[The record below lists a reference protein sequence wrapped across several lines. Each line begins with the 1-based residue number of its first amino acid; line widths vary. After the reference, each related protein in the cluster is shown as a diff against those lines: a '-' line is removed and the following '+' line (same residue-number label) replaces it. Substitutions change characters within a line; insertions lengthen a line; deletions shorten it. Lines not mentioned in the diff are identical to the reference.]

1 MIARIAYAFREMW
14 ASFRR
19 NLTLTVAAILTS
31 AIALLL
37 VGTTFLIQ
45 RAFDNLLVQWRGD
58 VEMIVFVR
66 SDATPEQI
74 SLIDQTIKA
83 APTIIDVEKLRY
95 LDKTQSYEEAK
106 RIFVGDPVTLSLLT
120 PDNIPSQFKVVPIT
134 QDPELVRSLSEQYR
148 SLPGVQDVA
157 LAEDE
162 FQVISTLSRFVRT
175 VTLVMSLVLLVVA
188 VGLIWNT
195 IRTAMFARRRE
206 IEVMKLVVAV
216 GLIWNTIRTAMFA
229 RRREIEVM
237 KLVGATNWFIR
248 VPFMLEGLLH
258 GLLGGI
264 ASCGGLW
271 VLNSA
276 WTNGVAGFKP
286 GTGISSLV
294 VPSGY
299 LTGVMLMIL
308 AIGALVGAVGSAI
321 AASRFLDV

>member
-19 NLTLTVAAILTS
+19 NLTLTAAAILTS

-37 VGTTFLIQ
+37 VGTTLLIQ
-45 RAFDNLLVQWRGD
+45 RAFENLLVQWKGD
-58 VEMIVFVR
+58 VAMIVFVR

-74 SLIDQTIKA
+74 SLIDESIRS
-83 APTIIDVEKLRY
+83 APTIIDVDKLEY
-95 LDKTQSYEEAK
+95 LDKTQTYEEAK

-120 PDNIPSQFKVVPIT
+120 PENIPSEFKVVPIT
-134 QDPELVRSLSEQYR
+134 QDSALVRSLSEQYR
-148 SLPGVQDVA
+148 SLPGVEDVA

-162 FQVISTLSRFVRT
+162 FEVISTLSKFVRT
-175 VTLVMSLVLLVVA
+175 VTLVMSLVL
-188 VGLIWNT
+188 
-195 IRTAMFARRRE
+195 
-206 IEVMKLVVAV
+206 LVVAV

-248 VPFMLEGLLH
+248 VPFMLEGLLQ
-258 GLLGGI
+258 GLIG
-264 ASCGGLW
+264 AVVSCGGLW
-271 VLNSA
+271 ALNSA

-299 LTGVMLMIL
+299 LSAVMFVIL
-308 AIGALVGAVGSAI
+308 IIGALAGAIGSAI

>member
-19 NLTLTVAAILTS
+19 NLTLTAAAILTS

-37 VGTTFLIQ
+37 VGTTLLIQ
-45 RAFDNLLVQWRGD
+45 RAFENLLVQWKGD
-58 VEMIVFVR
+58 VAMIVFVR

-74 SLIDQTIKA
+74 ALIDESIRS
-83 APTIIDVEKLRY
+83 APTIINVDKLQY
-95 LDKTQSYEEAK
+95 LDKTQTYEEAK

-120 PDNIPSQFKVVPIT
+120 PENIPSEFKVVPIT
-134 QDPELVRSLSEQYR
+134 QDPALVRSLSEQYR
-148 SLPGVQDVA
+148 SLPGVEDVA

-162 FQVISTLSRFVRT
+162 FEVISTLSKFVRT
-175 VTLVMSLVLLVVA
+175 VTLVMSLVL
-188 VGLIWNT
+188 
-195 IRTAMFARRRE
+195 
-206 IEVMKLVVAV
+206 LVVAV

-248 VPFMLEGLLH
+248 VPFMLEGLLQ
-258 GLLGGI
+258 GLIG
-264 ASCGGLW
+264 AVVSCGGLW
-271 VLNSA
+271 ALNSA

-299 LTGVMLMIL
+299 LSAVMFVIL
-308 AIGALVGAVGSAI
+308 IIGALAGAIGSAM
-321 AASRFLDV
+321 AASRF

>member
-19 NLTLTVAAILTS
+19 NLTLTAAAILTS

-37 VGTTFLIQ
+37 VGTTLLIQ
-45 RAFDNLLVQWRGD
+45 RAFENLLVQWKGD
-58 VEMIVFVR
+58 VAMIVFVR

-74 SLIDQTIKA
+74 ALIDESIRS
-83 APTIIDVEKLRY
+83 APTIINVDKLQY
-95 LDKTQSYEEAK
+95 LDKTQTYEEAK
-106 RIFVGDPVTLSLLT
+106 RIFAGDPVTLSLLT
-120 PDNIPSQFKVVPIT
+120 PENIPSEFKVVPLT
-134 QDPELVRSLSEQYR
+134 QDPALVRSLSEQYR
-148 SLPGVQDVA
+148 SLPGVEDVA

-162 FQVISTLSRFVRT
+162 FEVISTLSKFVRT
-175 VTLVMSLVLLVVA
+175 VTLVMSLVL
-188 VGLIWNT
+188 
-195 IRTAMFARRRE
+195 
-206 IEVMKLVVAV
+206 LVVAV

-248 VPFMLEGLLH
+248 VPFMLEGLLQ
-258 GLLGGI
+258 GLIGAI
-264 ASCGGLW
+264 VSCGGLW

-299 LTGVMLMIL
+299 LSGVMVVIL
-308 AIGALVGAVGSAI
+308 IIGALAGAIGSAI

>member
-19 NLTLTVAAILTS
+19 NLTLTVAASLTS

-83 APTIIDVEKLRY
+83 APTIIDVEELRY

-206 IEVMKLVVAV
+206 IEVMKLV
-216 GLIWNTIRTAMFA
+216 
-229 RRREIEVM
+229 
-237 KLVGATNWFIR
+237 GATNWFIR

>member
-19 NLTLTVAAILTS
+19 NLTLTAAAILTS

-37 VGTTFLIQ
+37 VGTTLLIQ
-45 RAFDNLLVQWRGD
+45 RAFENLLVQWKGD
-58 VEMIVFVR
+58 VAMIVFVR

-74 SLIDQTIKA
+74 SLIDESIRS
-83 APTIIDVEKLRY
+83 APTIINVDKLEY
-95 LDKTQSYEEAK
+95 LDKTQTYEEAK

-120 PDNIPSQFKVVPIT
+120 PENIPSEFKVVPIT
-134 QDPELVRSLSEQYR
+134 QDPALVRSLSEQYR
-148 SLPGVQDVA
+148 SLPGVEDVA

-162 FQVISTLSRFVRT
+162 FEVISTLSKFVRT
-175 VTLVMSLVLLVVA
+175 VTLVMSLVL
-188 VGLIWNT
+188 
-195 IRTAMFARRRE
+195 
-206 IEVMKLVVAV
+206 LVVAV

-248 VPFMLEGLLH
+248 VPFMLEGLLQ
-258 GLLGGI
+258 GLIG
-264 ASCGGLW
+264 AVVSCGGLW
-271 VLNSA
+271 ALNSA
-276 WTNGVAGFKP
+276 WSNGVAGFKP

-299 LTGVMLMIL
+299 LSGVMVVIL
-308 AIGALVGAVGSAI
+308 IIGALAGAIGSAI

>member
-1 MIARIAYAFREMW
+1 MW

-37 VGTTFLIQ
+37 VGATFLIQ

-74 SLIDQTIKA
+74 SLIDQTIRA
-83 APTIIDVEKLRY
+83 APTIIDAEKLQY

-195 IRTAMFARRRE
+195 IRTAMY
-206 IEVMKLVVAV
+206 
-216 GLIWNTIRTAMFA
+216 A

-308 AIGALVGAVGSAI
+308 AIGALVGASGSAI

>member
-19 NLTLTVAAILTS
+19 NLTLTIAAILTS

-83 APTIIDVEKLRY
+83 APTIIDAEKLQY

-206 IEVMKLVVAV
+206 IEVMKLV
-216 GLIWNTIRTAMFA
+216 
-229 RRREIEVM
+229 
-237 KLVGATNWFIR
+237 GATNWFIR

-276 WTNGVAGFKP
+276 WSNGVAGFKP

-294 VPSGY
+294 VPSSY

-308 AIGALVGAVGSAI
+308 AIGALVGAIGSAI

>member
-19 NLTLTVAAILTS
+19 NLTLTAAAILTS

-37 VGTTFLIQ
+37 VGTTLLIQ
-45 RAFDNLLVQWRGD
+45 RAFENLLVQWKGD
-58 VEMIVFVR
+58 VAMIVFVR

-74 SLIDQTIKA
+74 ALIDESIRS
-83 APTIIDVEKLRY
+83 APTIINVDKLQY
-95 LDKTQSYEEAK
+95 LDKTQTYEEAK
-106 RIFVGDPVTLSLLT
+106 RIFAGDPVKLSLLT
-120 PDNIPSQFKVVPIT
+120 PENIPSEVKVVPLT
-134 QDPELVRSLSEQYR
+134 QDPALVRSLSEQYR
-148 SLPGVQDVA
+148 SLPGVEDVA

-162 FQVISTLSRFVRT
+162 FEVISTLSKFVRT
-175 VTLVMSLVLLVVA
+175 VTLVMSLVL
-188 VGLIWNT
+188 
-195 IRTAMFARRRE
+195 
-206 IEVMKLVVAV
+206 LVVAV

-248 VPFMLEGLLH
+248 VPFMLEGLLQ
-258 GLLGGI
+258 GLIG
-264 ASCGGLW
+264 AVVSCGGLW
-271 VLNSA
+271 ALNSA

-299 LTGVMLMIL
+299 LSGVMVVIL
-308 AIGALVGAVGSAI
+308 IIGALAGAIGSAI

>member
-19 NLTLTVAAILTS
+19 NLTLTAAAILTS

-37 VGTTFLIQ
+37 VGTTLLIQ
-45 RAFDNLLVQWRGD
+45 RAFENLLVQWKGD
-58 VEMIVFVR
+58 VAMIVFVR
-66 SDATPEQI
+66 SDATPEQVA
-74 SLIDQTIKA
+74 LIDESIKS
-83 APTIIDVEKLRY
+83 APTIINVDKLEY
-95 LDKTQSYEEAK
+95 LDKTQTYEEAK
-106 RIFVGDPVTLSLLT
+106 RIFAGDPVTLSLLT
-120 PDNIPSQFKVVPIT
+120 PENIPSEFKVVPIT
-134 QDPELVRSLSEQYR
+134 QDPALVRSLSEQYR
-148 SLPGVQDVA
+148 SLPGVEDVA

-162 FQVISTLSRFVRT
+162 FQVISTLSKFVRT
-175 VTLVMSLVLLVVA
+175 VTLVMSLVLL
-188 VGLIWNT
+188 
-195 IRTAMFARRRE
+195 M
-206 IEVMKLVVAV
+206 VAV

-248 VPFMLEGLLH
+248 VPFMLEGLLQ
-258 GLLGGI
+258 GLIG
-264 ASCGGLW
+264 AVVSCGGLL

-276 WTNGVAGFKP
+276 WTSGVAGFKP

-299 LTGVMLMIL
+299 LSGVMFVIL
-308 AIGALVGAVGSAI
+308 IIGALAGAIGSAI

>member
-83 APTIIDVEKLRY
+83 APTIIDAEKLLY

-206 IEVMKLVVAV
+206 IEVMKLV
-216 GLIWNTIRTAMFA
+216 
-229 RRREIEVM
+229 
-237 KLVGATNWFIR
+237 GATNWFIR

-299 LTGVMLMIL
+299 LTGVMLVIL

>member
-19 NLTLTVAAILTS
+19 NLTLTAAAILTS

-37 VGTTFLIQ
+37 VGTTLLIQ
-45 RAFDNLLVQWRGD
+45 RAFENLLVQWKGD
-58 VEMIVFVR
+58 VAMIVFVR

-74 SLIDQTIKA
+74 ALIDESIRS
-83 APTIIDVEKLRY
+83 APTIINVDKLQY
-95 LDKTQSYEEAK
+95 LDKTQTYEEAK

-120 PDNIPSQFKVVPIT
+120 PENIPSEFKVVPIT
-134 QDPELVRSLSEQYR
+134 QDPALVRSLSEQYR
-148 SLPGVQDVA
+148 SLPGVEDVA

-162 FQVISTLSRFVRT
+162 FEVISTLSKFVRT
-175 VTLVMSLVLLVVA
+175 VTLVMSLVL
-188 VGLIWNT
+188 
-195 IRTAMFARRRE
+195 
-206 IEVMKLVVAV
+206 LVVAV

-248 VPFMLEGLLH
+248 VPFMLEGLLQ
-258 GLLGGI
+258 GLIG
-264 ASCGGLW
+264 AVVSCGGLW
-271 VLNSA
+271 ALNSA
-276 WTNGVAGFKP
+276 WTSGVAGFKP

-299 LTGVMLMIL
+299 LSAVMFVIL
-308 AIGALVGAVGSAI
+308 IIGALAGAIGSAI

>member
-19 NLTLTVAAILTS
+19 NLTLTVAAILPS

-83 APTIIDVEKLRY
+83 APTIIDAEKLLY

-206 IEVMKLVVAV
+206 IEVMKLV
-216 GLIWNTIRTAMFA
+216 
-229 RRREIEVM
+229 
-237 KLVGATNWFIR
+237 GATNWFIR

-294 VPSGY
+294 VPSSY

>member
-19 NLTLTVAAILTS
+19 NLTLTIAAILTS

-37 VGTTFLIQ
+37 VGTTLLIQ
-45 RAFDNLLVQWRGD
+45 RSFDNLLLQWKGD
-58 VEMIVFVR
+58 VALIVFVR

-74 SLIDQTIKA
+74 ALIDESIRS
-83 APTIIDVEKLRY
+83 APTIIDVEKLQY
-95 LDKTQSYEEAK
+95 LDKTQTYEEAK
-106 RIFVGDPVTLSLLT
+106 RIFAGDPVTLSLLT
-120 PDNIPSQFKVVPIT
+120 PENIPSEFKVVPIT
-134 QDPELVRSLSEQYR
+134 QDPALVRSLSEQYR
-148 SLPGVQDVA
+148 SLPGVEDVA

-162 FQVISTLSRFVRT
+162 FEVISTLSRFVRT
-175 VTLVMSLVLLVVA
+175 VTLVMSLVLL
-188 VGLIWNT
+188 
-195 IRTAMFARRRE
+195 F
-206 IEVMKLVVAV
+206 VAV

-248 VPFMLEGLLH
+248 IPFMLEGLLQ
-258 GLLGGI
+258 GLIGAVL
-264 ASCGGLW
+264 SCGGLW

-276 WTNGVAGFKP
+276 WTSGVAGFKP

-299 LTGVMLMIL
+299 LSGVMIVIL
-308 AIGALVGAVGSAI
+308 LIGALAGAIGSAI